1 MSLVCSSQS
10 TWDTFHLL
18 KEGGAE
24 PPQHRKSEWRSSERR
39 WQAVFPVGPV
49 SSSQGGTYRCYGS
62 SNSTP
67 NVWSQPSDPL
77 HLKITGEVAHTWLQF
92 FPVPQII
99 DLNLVPRI
107 ALGVVGISDKG
118 LLGTE
123 PQRGDLGRDMWE
135 FSLQPYWV
143 VGVCVP

>member
-1 MSLVCSSQS
+1 MSLLCSSQS

-24 PPQHRKSEWRSSERR
+24 PPQHRKSERRSSERR

-49 SSSQGGTYRCYGS
+49 SSSHGGTYRCYGS

-77 HLKITGEVAHTWLQF
+77 HLEVTGEVAHTWLQF
-92 FPVPQII
+92 FPMSQITDLNSLSGKALGIMGII
-99 DLNLVPRI
+99 D
-107 ALGVVGISDKG
+107 
-118 LLGTE
+118 
-123 PQRGDLGRDMWE
+123 RG
-135 FSLQPYWV
+135 
-143 VGVCVP
+143 